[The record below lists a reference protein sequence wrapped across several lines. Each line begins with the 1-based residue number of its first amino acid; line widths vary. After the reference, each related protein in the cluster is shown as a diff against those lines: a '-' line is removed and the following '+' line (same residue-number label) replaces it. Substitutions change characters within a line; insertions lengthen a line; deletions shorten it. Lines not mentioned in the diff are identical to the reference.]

1 MPNWSEASMAVF
13 LPTKNAD
20 KFLDLFLAGDAE
32 IDKNK
37 KEFFSRTFI
46 ISKDKE
52 IKDDMALLKIEFE
65 SAWSIYSC
73 MMKEENDKNKNCL
86 TLKEAIDKYEVE
98 RIVIKAI
105 ETGISFEESI
115 VYDRKF
121 YNDISYQSR
130 ELYLDPA
137 KDAHPKTRHTAAQA
151 APCTWSFRPRAGQT
165 G

>member
-1 MPNWSEASMAVF
+1 MNSKDLLRA
-13 LPTKNAD
+13 LGDIDD
-20 KFLDLFLAGDAE
+20 KYLE
-32 IDKNK
+32 EEYETPKDKNK

-52 IKDDMALLKIEFE
+52 IKDDTALLKIEFE

-115 VYDRKF
+115 IYDRKF

-130 ELYLDPA
+130 ELYLDPVNEYLN
-137 KDAHPKTRHTAAQA
+137 
-151 APCTWSFRPRAGQT
+151 
-165 G
+165 

>member
-52 IKDDMALLKIEFE
+52 IKDDTALLKIEFE

-86 TLKEAIDKYEVE
+86 KFRTFCYVSANIFLQYYPE
-98 RIVIKAI
+98 
-105 ETGISFEESI
+105 ISWYSP
-115 VYDRKF
+115 Y
-121 YNDISYQSR
+121 
-130 ELYLDPA
+130 
-137 KDAHPKTRHTAAQA
+137 
-151 APCTWSFRPRAGQT
+151 
-165 G
+165 

>member
-52 IKDDMALLKIEFE
+52 IKDDTALLKIEFE

-86 TLKEAIDKYEVE
+86 TLKEAIDKYEIE

-130 ELYLDPA
+130 ELYLDPLNEYLN
-137 KDAHPKTRHTAAQA
+137 
-151 APCTWSFRPRAGQT
+151 
-165 G
+165 

>member
-1 MPNWSEASMAVF
+1 M
-13 LPTKNAD
+13 
-20 KFLDLFLAGDAE
+20 FLAGDAE

-137 KDAHPKTRHTAAQA
+137 NEYLN
-151 APCTWSFRPRAGQT
+151 
-165 G
+165 